1 MKKIISIAAAVML
14 VSGAAL
20 ADTKTVYYPESACA
34 EIVSQEFSSG
44 GGDTMWHYLEIL
56 CRNEQ
61 GVYTGFVARWGSAA
75 GALGFGRI
83 AVPDQF
89 NYVPYDGNQLRVE

>member
-1 MKKIISIAAAVML
+1 MNKLIFAGAAVVL
-14 VSGAAL
+14 ATGTAA

-44 GGDTMWHYLEIL
+44 GGDTMRHYLEIL

-89 NYVPYDGNQLRVE
+89 NYVPYDGHQLRVE